1 MNILKYLKERNNEL
15 MAEMKGLSELA
26 ENEERDLTDEEVAKV
41 SKIETEI
48 SGITQEIEIMENE
61 LRSNKANTE
70 EEEKVDKRDIEVRA
84 LDEFLRNRKIETEE
98 LRDQVSITSDG
109 EATIPEHVE
118 NNIVRKL
125 DEFSE
130 AFAEARKLGSMSG
143 SIKIPRENEIA
154 VAGFVGELEDV
165 DGFKINLSEAELN
178 QKRVGAYTGLTNQL
192 VNDSAVDI
200 VRYAQDTLSRSAAR
214 AIEKSIFQ
222 GKGDTAKEFK
232 GILEDKDIAKVTA
245 TELNMDALLDAYNTL
260 HPNFIGSARF
270 YMTRKMYNVVS
281 KLKDGN
287 GHYYVQNGVVNG
299 QPTRTLFEVPIVV
312 TDQLPEEKP
321 IVLGS
326 IAQGY
331 TIMIKEGMKLQ
342 HITGDTTQ
350 ALRGSQLLLL
360 DAYMDGVVHDPQ
372 AFVIVEASADVEG

>member
-1 MNILKYLKERNNEL
+1 MNILKYLKEKNNEL
-15 MAEMKGLSELA
+15 VAELRDLSDLA
-26 ENEERDLTDEEVAKV
+26 ETEGRDLTEDEITRV
-41 SKIETEI
+41 SDIENEI
-48 SGITQEIEIMENE
+48 RGVSAEIDKMEQE
-61 LRSNKANTE
+61 LRSEATKK
-70 EEEKVDKRDIEVRA
+70 EEEKVDNKNLEVRA
-84 LDEFLRNRKIETEE
+84 LDEFLRKREVKTEE
-98 LRDQVSITSDG
+98 LRDQVSITTDG
-109 EATIPEHVE
+109 EATIPTHVE
-118 NNIVRKL
+118 NKIVEKL
-125 DEFSE
+125 DEFSD
-130 AFAEARKLGSMSG
+130 AFAEARKINSMSG

-165 DGFKINLSEAELN
+165 EGFKINLSEAELN

-200 VRYAQDTLSRSAAR
+200 VGYAQDTLSRSAAR
-214 AIEKSIFQ
+214 AIEHSIFQ
-222 GKGDTAKEFK
+222 GKGDTNKQFK
-232 GILEDKDIAKVTA
+232 GILEDGDIATVEA
-245 TELNMDALLDAYNTL
+245 TEITMDTLLDAYNTL
-260 HPNFIGSARF
+260 HPNFIGTAKF
-270 YMTRKMYNVVS
+270 YMTRDMYNVVA

-326 IAQGY
+326 ISQGY
-331 TIMIKEGMKLQ
+331 TIMVKEGMKLQ

-372 AFVIVEASADVEG
+372 AFVVVKGATSTEG